1 MITIELAGRTIRVN
15 QSKLRANLDSWHGVN
30 IPGLEGRDLVPSEGR
45 DLVPSKDVLASD
57 EGRAGRPG

>member
-15 QSKLRANLDSWHGVN
+15 QSKLRPNPDPWHDVN
-30 IPGLEGRDLVPSEGR
+30 IPGLEGC

-57 EGRAGRPG
+57 EGQAGRPGSSAD